1 MAQLIKLQDYIS
13 RYQVDLTRYP
23 TQFIRLKKGQWER
36 VKTQWEEGG
45 DIQEWEHI
53 EEEVEP
59 SKKTSILQK
68 LKIFSTRNNKQ
79 EDVVEDI
86 ETVDHTSDLSDEEY
100 MIDEETALQF
110 EANIMYQPQT
120 LHELKRMYLNQFYQY
135 QMQWASS
142 TLREK
147 SYIDP
152 KFLRDT
158 FLRSLLQTLPDNYLI
173 LYYPIIKLKKAPVEL
188 DIIIMM
194 PTECVCITLIE
205 QEDQAVFVGTSDR
218 FWVKKVGKE
227 ERKVL
232 SPMIQLNRMETILKQ
247 IFALDN
253 IEMPIRKVLL
263 SRNGYIDFP
272 GTAYNIQFIDKRKFP
287 EWMESIRKSY
297 SPMKHMQIRA
307 AQSILNYVQTT
318 SFNRNIWQSNIEA
331 EETE

>member
-23 TQFIRLKKGQWER
+23 TQFVRLKKGQWDR
-36 VKTQWEEGG
+36 VKTQWEQGG
-45 DIQEWEHI
+45 ELQEWEHI
-53 EEEVEP
+53 EEEVEQ
-59 SKKTSILQK
+59 SKKMSILRK
-68 LKIFSTRNNKQ
+68 LKLFAKRENK
-79 EDVVEDI
+79 EEVVEDI
-86 ETVDHTSDLSDEEY
+86 ETVDHTNDLTDQDY
-100 MIDEETALQF
+100 VLDEETALHF

-120 LHELKRMYLNQFYQY
+120 LHELKRLYLNQFFQF

-158 FLRSLLQTLPDNYLI
+158 FLRAMLQTLPDNYLI
-173 LYYPIIKLKKAPVEL
+173 FYYPIIKLKKAPVEL

-194 PTECVCITLIE
+194 PTECVCITMIE
-205 QEDQAVFVGTSDR
+205 NEDQAVFVGSSDR
-218 FWVKKVGKE
+218 FWLKKVGKD

-232 SPMIQLNRMETILKQ
+232 NPMIQLSRMETILKQ
-247 IFALDN
+247 LFALEN

-263 SRNGYIDFP
+263 SRNGFIDYP
-272 GTAYNIQFIDKRKFP
+272 GSAYNVQFVDKRKFP
-287 EWMESIRKSY
+287 DWIEDIRKSY

-307 AQSILNYVQTT
+307 AQSILNHVQTT
-318 SFNRNIWQSNIEA
+318 SFNRNIWQNVEA
-331 EETE
+331 EEIE

>member
-23 TQFIRLKKGQWER
+23 TQFIQLKKVQWER
-36 VKTQWEEGG
+36 VKTQWEQGG
-45 DIQEWEHI
+45 ELQEWEHI
-53 EEEVEP
+53 EEEAEQ
-59 SKKTSILQK
+59 SKKMSILRKFK
-68 LKIFSTRNNKQ
+68 LFSKREAKQ
-79 EDVVEDI
+79 EEVEDI
-86 ETVDHTSDLSDEEY
+86 EKVDHTNDLSDGAYELEE
-100 MIDEETALQF
+100 ESALQF
-110 EANIMYQPQT
+110 EANIMYQPQS
-120 LHELKRMYLNQFYQY
+120 LNELKRLYLNQFFQF

-158 FLRSLLQTLPDNYLI
+158 FLREILQTLPDNYLI
-173 LYYPIIKLKKAPVEL
+173 LYYPIIKLKKAPLEL

-194 PTECVCITLIE
+194 PTECVCITMIE
-205 QEDQAVFVGTSDR
+205 NEDQAVYVGSSDR
-218 FWVKKVGKE
+218 FWVKKVGKA

-232 SPMIQLNRMETILKQ
+232 NPMIQLNRMETILKQ
-247 IFALDN
+247 IFALEK

-263 SRNGYIDFP
+263 SRNGFLDYP
-272 GTAYNIQFIDKRKFP
+272 GSVHNVQFVDKRKFP
-287 EWMESIRKSY
+287 DWMEDIRKSY

-318 SFNRNIWQSNIEA
+318 SFNRNIWQTKIDA

>member
-23 TQFIRLKKGQWER
+23 TQFIQLKKGQWER
-36 VKTQWEEGG
+36 VKTQWEQGG
-45 DIQEWEHI
+45 EIQEWEHV
-53 EEEVEP
+53 EEVEQP
-59 SKKTSILQK
+59 KKMSILRKFK
-68 LKIFSTRNNKQ
+68 LFSKRENK
-79 EDVVEDI
+79 EEVVVEDI
-86 ETVDHTSDLSDEEY
+86 ESVDHINDLTDDEY
-100 MIDEETALQF
+100 VPDEETALHF
-110 EANIMYQPQT
+110 EANFMYQPQS
-120 LHELKRMYLNQFYQY
+120 LHELKRLYLNQFFQF

-142 TLREK
+142 TLRDK

-158 FLRSLLQTLPDNYLI
+158 FLRAILQTLPDNYLI

-194 PTECVCITLIE
+194 PTECLCITMIE
-205 QEDQAVFVGTSDR
+205 NEDQAVFVGSSDR
-218 FWVKKVGKE
+218 FWLKKVGKE
-227 ERKVL
+227 DRKVL
-232 SPMIQLNRMETILKQ
+232 NPMIQLNRMETILKQ
-247 IFALDN
+247 IFAIEN

-263 SRNGYIDFP
+263 SRNGFIDYP
-272 GTAYNIQFIDKRKFP
+272 GSAYNVQFVDKRKFP

-318 SFNRNIWQSNIEA
+318 SFNRNIWQANIDA

>member
-36 VKTQWEEGG
+36 VKMQWEQGG
-45 DIQEWEHI
+45 ELQEWEHM
-53 EEEVEP
+53 EEEVEQ
-59 SKKTSILQK
+59 SKKMSLLRKFK
-68 LKIFSTRNNKQ
+68 LFSKRVTK
-79 EDVVEDI
+79 EEVVEEDI
-86 ETVDHTSDLSDEEY
+86 ETVDHTNDLTDEDY
-100 MIDEETALQF
+100 VLDEETSLHF

-120 LHELKRMYLNQFYQY
+120 LHELKRLYLNQFFQF

-158 FLRSLLQTLPDNYLI
+158 FLRTMLQSLPDNYLI

-188 DIIIMM
+188 DIIIIM
-194 PTECVCITLIE
+194 PTECVCITIIE
-205 QEDQAVFVGTSDR
+205 NENQAVFVGSSDR
-218 FWVKKVGKE
+218 FWLKKVGKD

-232 SPMIQLNRMETILKQ
+232 NPMIQLSRMETILKQ
-247 IFALDN
+247 IFAVEN

-263 SRNGYIDFP
+263 SRNGFIDYP
-272 GTAYNIQFIDKRKFP
+272 GSAYNVQFVDKRKFP
-287 EWMESIRKSY
+287 EWMEDLRKSY

-318 SFNRNIWQSNIEA
+318 SFNRNIWQSVEA

>member
-23 TQFIRLKKGQWER
+23 TQFIQLKKGQWVR
-36 VKTQWEEGG
+36 VKTQWEQGG
-45 DIQEWEHI
+45 EIQEWEHV
-53 EEEVEP
+53 EEVEQP
-59 SKKTSILQK
+59 KKMSILRKFK
-68 LKIFSTRNNKQ
+68 LFSKRENK
-79 EDVVEDI
+79 EEVVVEDI
-86 ETVDHTSDLSDEEY
+86 ESVDHINDLTDDEY
-100 MIDEETALQF
+100 VPDEETALHF
-110 EANIMYQPQT
+110 EANIMYQPQS
-120 LHELKRMYLNQFYQY
+120 LYELKRLYLNQFFQF

-158 FLRSLLQTLPDNYLI
+158 FLRAILQTLPDNYLI
-173 LYYPIIKLKKAPVEL
+173 LYYPIIKLKKAPLEL

-194 PTECVCITLIE
+194 PTECLCITMIE
-205 QEDQAVFVGTSDR
+205 NEDQAVFVGSSDR
-218 FWVKKVGKE
+218 FWLKKVGKE
-227 ERKVL
+227 DRKVL
-232 SPMIQLNRMETILKQ
+232 NPMIQLNRMETILKQ
-247 IFALDN
+247 IFAIEN

-263 SRNGYIDFP
+263 SRNGFIDYP
-272 GTAYNIQFIDKRKFP
+272 GSAYNVQFVDKRKFP

-318 SFNRNIWQSNIEA
+318 SFNRNIWQANIDA
-331 EETE
+331 EGTE